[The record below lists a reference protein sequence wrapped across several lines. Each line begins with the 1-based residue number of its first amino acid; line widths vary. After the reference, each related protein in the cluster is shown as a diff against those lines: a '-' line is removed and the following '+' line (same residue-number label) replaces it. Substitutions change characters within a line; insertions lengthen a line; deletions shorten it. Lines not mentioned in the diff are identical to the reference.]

1 MDDRIMHNP
10 HLEAMPDHAGP
21 HYQVLQLDAL
31 VQNGMPVDQAMQALD
46 NSWTMNHDARILAWD
61 QQVADDAVAAQLQAP
76 QQQVPEDPPNRCQG
90 KTETTVM
97 IRLSITENVRKKC
110 GELRKNI
117 RRDKV
122 TLFSGSDG
130 KRRRMTEDDGR

>member
-21 HYQVLQLDAL
+21 HYQVLRLDAL

-76 QQQVPEDPPNRCQG
+76 QQQVPEDPVPQAQPMPGEDRDDAEKQKAKMKDFNDA
-90 KTETTVM
+90 TT
-97 IRLSITENVRKKC
+97 
-110 GELRKNI
+110 GE
-117 RRDKV
+117 RR
-122 TLFSGSDG
+122 
-130 KRRRMTEDDGR
+130 